1 MSEVRR
7 ARRYYL
13 LQRLAARD
21 RCEPAL
27 EAAFR
32 GKQEEQDGTLFASD
46 FPSKATLEAAGYYA
60 VEDVD
65 GADTN
70 ELREKAGLS
79 ESAAQAVIAAAA
91 ALT

>member
-21 RCEPAL
+21 RCEPGL
-27 EAAFR
+27 EAALR
-32 GKQEEQDGTLFASD
+32 GKQEEISATLFPAD
-46 FPSKATLEAAGYYA
+46 FPSKAKLEDHGYYA

-65 GADTN
+65 GADSN
-70 ELREKAGLS
+70 ELRERVGLS
-79 ESAAQAVIAAAA
+79 ESQSQAVIAAAA
-91 ALT
+91 ALI

>member
-21 RCEPAL
+21 RVEPGL
-27 EAAFR
+27 EAALR
-32 GKQEEQDGTLFASD
+32 GKQEEQPGQPFPTD
-46 FPSKATLEAAGYYA
+46 FPHKTALESHGYYA

-65 GADTN
+65 GADAC
-70 ELREKAGLS
+70 ELRERVGLS
-79 ESAAQAVIAAAA
+79 ASQSQAVIAAAA
-91 ALT
+91 ALI